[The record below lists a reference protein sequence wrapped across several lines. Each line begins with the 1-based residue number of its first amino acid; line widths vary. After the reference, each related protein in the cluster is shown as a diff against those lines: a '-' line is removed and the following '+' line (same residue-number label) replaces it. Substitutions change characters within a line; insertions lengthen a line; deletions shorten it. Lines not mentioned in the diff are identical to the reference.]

1 MFMLYKQ
8 KFIVGPQDVPEA
20 KKDEP
25 HPLMSDN
32 QRHRGGG
39 GGGLAGMG

>member
-1 MFMLYKQ
+1 MLYKQ

-25 HPLMSDN
+25 HPGWAIIRDTEEEEEEEED
-32 QRHRGGG
+32 
-39 GGGLAGMG
+39 